1 MHCLYIHHLKHPYID
16 IFFLPMIQ
24 HKISNKYGMCSFLRP
39 KIKHVKQLANANSR
53 YAIMIFSTK
62 ANMTSSTK
70 LFQYG
75 NNIHAYKLYVNIWLC
90 QMDSIIIIDMNPL
103 TNNSWDIHRN
113 PPLLHQFFGL
123 ICICEK
129 TKSEVGDTCICF
141 FTKFIIKWSSWV
153 IICLI

>member
-1 MHCLYIHHLKHPYID
+1 MACAPFHIQKSNMLSNW
-16 IFFLPMIQ
+16 PMQIPDMQ
-24 HKISNKYGMCSFLRP
+24 
-39 KIKHVKQLANANSR
+39 SR
-53 YAIMIFSTK
+53 FFSTK

-75 NNIHAYKLYVNIWLC
+75 NTTHAYKLYVNIWLC

-103 TNNSWDIHRN
+103 TRNSWDIPRN

-129 TKSEVGDTCICF
+129 TKIEVRDTCICF

-153 IICLI
+153 ITCLF